1 VRLYFARHGEAGRA
15 ALDEQR
21 NLTDLG
27 RTESA
32 RVFQRCAENIDSP
45 LAAIVCSPLVRARQS
60 AEIALDC
67 LPVNSKECLI
77 STALRPE
84 ASISG
89 LAAMLESENRWPL
102 LLVGHQP
109 LLGNF
114 LNWLCDEDHLG
125 YGVGTSALFAV
136 DVIALVRGGGTLI
149 ANIQP

>member
-1 VRLYFARHGEAGRA
+1 MRLYLARHGEAGRA
-15 ALDEQR
+15 AVDAQR
-21 NLTDLG
+21 NLTESG

-32 RVFQRCAENIDSP
+32 RVFQRCAENIENP

-60 AEIALDC
+60 AEIALDHV
-67 LPVNSKECLI
+67 PVKNKECLI
-77 STALRPE
+77 SSALRPE

-89 LAAMLESENRWPL
+89 LAEMLESQRHWPL

-114 LNWLCDEDHLG
+114 LDWLCDDSSLG
-125 YGVGTSALFAV
+125 YAVGTSALFAV
-136 DVIALVRGGGTLI
+136 DVIAFVRGGGTLV